1 MSLTVGVVLGIA
13 IGVAV
18 GWSLSRGPRSA
29 RSLKPSALS
38 WWAIGLALAALLML
52 ASALFLPLALP
63 GPVGSTFNTAQMS
76 VVLSAAGVT
85 AALWAIVRRDRHWVS
100 WTALVVGALPLLFW
114 ALFALGHLWD
124 PTA

>member
-18 GWSLSRGPRSA
+18 GWSLSRGSTSTRPVR
-29 RSLKPSALS
+29 PSAVS
-38 WWAIGLALAALLML
+38 WWAIGFALAALLML

-63 GPVGSTFNTAQMS
+63 GPVGSAFNTAQAS
-76 VVLSAAGVT
+76 VVFSAAGAT
-85 AALWAIVRRDRHWVS
+85 AAVWAIVRRDRHWVS
-100 WTALVVGALPLLFW
+100 WTALVAAALPSVFW
-114 ALFALGHLWD
+114 ALFALGHVWD